1 MNIAIIPARGG
12 SKRIPNKNIR
22 LFNGIPILARTIKNA
37 LDTKI
42 FSHVFVSTDSNSI
55 ASIAIEAGA
64 QILGLRPEE
73 LSNDFATTISV
84 IKYEIN
90 RIDFMNNLQNICCI
104 YPCTPSLTPDD
115 LISSFNVFKSV
126 NLPFLYPVIKY
137 SHPIQRAMTRSS
149 LGKMKFISPDNEIS
163 RTQDHRDSY
172 YDAGQYYWGTKES
185 WINNSHI
192 HSSGYG
198 LISDS
203 IKFVD
208 IDNEDD
214 WKRAEFIFNFN
225 KSNITQPAGR

>member
-12 SKRIPNKNIR
+12 SKRILNKNIK
-22 LFNGIPILARTIKNA
+22 LFNGIPMLTRTIKTA
-37 LDTKI
+37 LDAKI

-55 ASIAIEAGA
+55 ASIAIAAGA

-73 LSNDFATTISV
+73 LSNDFASTISF
-84 IKYEIN
+84 IKYEISI
-90 RIDFMNNLQNICCI
+90 IDFVNNLENICCI

-115 LISSFNVFKSV
+115 LISSFNVFKSAD
-126 NLPFLYPVIKY
+126 LPFLYPVIKY

-149 LGKMKFISPDNEIS
+149 LGKMKFICPDNEIS
-163 RTQDHRDSY
+163 RTQDHQDSY

-192 HSSGYG
+192 HSNGYG

-214 WKRAEFIFNFN
+214 WKMAEFIFNFN